1 MPFTTCFN
9 SGQPQI
15 GQVVGLDGCC
25 RALPAEIVYSILK
38 HSEPALPLMF
48 SRFVRERGESRARSS
63 KEGKTGNSD
72 VAGCAQLIPL
82 LYWLGFFFPLEG
94 QLEHATWPI
103 SPRQT
108 RSWEQCKPRR
118 RESICRE
125 RLLLGGVRE
134 IHLFCAVG
142 NLSIKTKHA
151 PCYSG
156 SVEVSTSRQTSLG
169 WKIHQAG
176 WQFPKQCQ
184 FVPCACPCYGYDIVG
199 YFSPELIFLYLRSL
213 LVLTLRISFSVFW
226 SQWHLTTCRPCLE
239 LQITD
244 FLTLSFPIELRK

>member
-63 KEGKTGNSD
+63 KEGETGNSD
-72 VAGCAQLIPL
+72 AAGCAQLIPL
-82 LYWLGFFFPLEG
+82 LYWLGFFFPLED

-156 SVEVSTSRQTSLG
+156 SVEVSTS
-169 WKIHQAG
+169 
-176 WQFPKQCQ
+176 
-184 FVPCACPCYGYDIVG
+184 YIVG

-213 LVLTLRISFSVFW
+213 LVLTLRILFSVFW

-244 FLTLSFPIELRK
+244 FLTLSFPIELHK